1 MRSEKAKVRSERSP
15 LEGSAEAKRR
25 RGVSSPF
32 EGGRVPTAVGT
43 RGMIRE
49 ENKPN
54 SIFGFR
60 STFRESSPRIVRYT
74 RSFIPPS
81 KEDGKN
87 PLSGGDRR
95 WIPTAVGR
103 NRQGWVDG
111 MLSDDNV
118 RSNHHTPTEHT
129 PRLLKAAS
137 LFELHISPL
146 ERGLSMA
153 LALLVAIFMG
163 TLTTSLHAQGS
174 EPLTNQVNNPLNLP
188 LLGESYPQLEEYIRI
203 AIEENPE
210 LRSLQHLYEAEK
222 ERAREVGVLPD
233 PEVNIMYDFNPMMAE
248 SQLGRFSVSA
258 MQMFPWFGS
267 LGTRRDAQRA
277 AAEANRAQIDVRQL
291 DILRDLQIAWFDIA
305 DVEQQIRI
313 VNDQID
319 LVLELQTLVEIRYE
333 TGRAAQ
339 ADILRIQMEEARLKN
354 RIENLEDQL
363 KPLKAGFNEYL
374 NRAPDSVVETTE
386 QIETQQVLYSDE
398 QIHQIVRAENPR
410 FDGIE
415 SRGNALDQQQRVAQL
430 GGRPSI
436 GLGIEVMG
444 RDFGPMSMN
453 PDATESFIGMAT
465 VRLPIFRSRT
475 NSQQQQI
482 TSRKRA
488 LDTELIQTENR
499 LTSEVE
505 AALEELRK
513 SERNLRLLDEELVP
527 RAKQALDIL
536 RDEYSVGRAR
546 FDELLLIQR
555 ELLDLELERIEAV
568 VGQNRAVV
576 RIESLIGNSPPLK
589 GESATGAGG

>member
-81 KEDGKN
+81 KGDGKN